1 MKKAI
6 AVLIVFMLILISG
19 CSEPPQSNSSEQ
31 QEYESTEFKNTASS
45 GVWISFSEINA
56 MLKSENGFKAEFQNA
71 VEGFKQLGINEVIYT

>member
-6 AVLIVFMLILISG
+6 AVLIVFMLILLSG
-19 CSEPPQSNSSEQ
+19 CVRPPESDSSEK

-56 MLKSENGFKAEFQNA
+56 MLKSENGYKE
-71 VEGFKQLGINEVIYT
+71 

>member
-19 CSEPPQSNSSEQ
+19 CSEPPQSNSSER

-45 GVWISFSEINA
+45 GVWIP
-56 MLKSENGFKAEFQNA
+56 K
-71 VEGFKQLGINEVIYT
+71 

>member
-6 AVLIVFMLILISG
+6 AVLIVFMLILLSG
-19 CSEPPQSNSSEQ
+19 CVRPPESDSSEK

-71 VEGFKQLGINEVIYT
+71 VEGFKQLGIN